1 MKHRTYSRRSLRG
14 SALISVLL
22 VVLVLTVVG
31 LGVAYFMQV
40 EDKLSG
46 NARTMKTS
54 FYAAEA
60 GLKAG
65 ESWINAGFQQ
75 AGNYLYLGQLVNS
88 SNSAPYNP
96 PGGGQPAYLLVIS
109 NVTSPS
115 AAPSFLN
122 LPVSSADAS
131 QGSFT
136 LYVRHDPYSDAATTV
151 NLISVGQGPGNYQR
165 VLEEQLTIPNLTTSA
180 QPTQGGGTPGGAGS
194 IGAGS

>member
-1 MKHRTYSRRSLRG
+1 MEQRTASHRSLRG

-46 NARTMKTS
+46 NDRTMKTS

-65 ESWINAGFQQ
+65 EAWVNTGFQQ
-75 AGNYLYLGQLVNS
+75 AGSYLYLGQLVNT
-88 SNSAPYNP
+88 SNTSYSP
-96 PGGGQPAYLLVIS
+96 PGGGQTAYLLVIS
-109 NVTSPS
+109 NVS
-115 AAPSFLN
+115 APSFLK
-122 LPVSSADAS
+122 LPVSSSDAT
-131 QGSFT
+131 QGTFT
-136 LYVRHDPYSDAATTV
+136 LYVRHDINSDPATTV
-151 NLISVGQGPGNYQR
+151 NLVSVGTGPGNYQR
-165 VLEEQLTIPNLTTSA
+165 VLEEQLTVPNLTTSA